1 MLEKKAK
8 MESDEA
14 LLLAI
19 KREMAKPR
27 KVRSVREAEVNLA
40 AARIMRGKRGK
51 TKL

>member
-1 MLEKKAK
+1 MHEKKNK

-19 KREMAKPR
+19 KREMAMPR
-27 KVRSVREAEVNLA
+27 KVKSAREGEANLA